1 MKTIEIM
8 KSYTD
13 YVMVQTRKS
22 SDELEMVNHP
32 SQSGVKVVGSNELSS
47 IGDYFTKHEL
57 TWFIDLS
64 LFIPK
69 SQQELSMSFADAL
82 GS

>member
-1 MKTIEIM
+1 MKTIEIV
-8 KSYTD
+8 KNYSD
-13 YVMVQTRKS
+13 YVMPQTRKS
-22 SDELEMVNHP
+22 SDDLEMVNHP
-32 SQSGVKVVGSNELSS
+32 SQSGVKVVGSNELNF

-69 SQQELSMSFADAL
+69 SQQQLSMSFVDAL

>member
-13 YVMVQTRKS
+13 YVMVQTRKSS

-32 SQSGVKVVGSNELSS
+32 SQSGVKVVGSNELSF
-47 IGDYFTKHEL
+47 IGDYFTKQEGEL

-69 SQQELSMSFADAL
+69 S
-82 GS
+82 